1 MKRYASFAAL
11 LAILMP
17 SLLLSGTE
25 LRAELKTAV
34 QLTNPNAVDQDDMC
48 IWIHPEER
56 SQSTIITSDKEAN
69 SLFVYSLAGKL
80 LQTIP
85 VAGPGNIDIRQNATI
100 THQQRSLVVVNE
112 RAANRLAAFFVD
124 PNTRKLSRCD
134 RQDIRTGE
142 NYGGCLHLSR
152 DDQSIWFISTSK
164 QSGIEVIQ
172 LESSADDSMRG
183 NRVRKWS
190 LGKCEGAV
198 SDDSTGTVYVSVE
211 REGIYAF
218 NPLGETQPQ
227 LVVQIG
233 ANGFQGDAEGIA
245 LFQPMDSQ
253 KSLIVSDQ
261 GASQFRIYQPSRQF
275 HLLGA
280 VSNPDA
286 KETDGIE
293 IALGA
298 FNKQFPNGIFA
309 CHSDIDAGKTIL
321 LSDAG
326 PILRLA
332 ISGQMKASQ

>member
-1 MKRYASFAAL
+1 MFSLQSFKC
-11 LAILMP
+11 
-17 SLLLSGTE
+17 G
-25 LRAELKTAV
+25 
-34 QLTNPNAVDQDDMC
+34 
-48 IWIHPEER
+48 W
-56 SQSTIITSDKEAN
+56 
-69 SLFVYSLAGKL
+69 F
-80 LQTIP
+80 
-85 VAGPGNIDIRQNATI
+85 IR
-100 THQQRSLVVVNE
+100 
-112 RAANRLAAFFVD
+112 
-124 PNTRKLSRCD
+124 
-134 RQDIRTGE
+134 
-142 NYGGCLHLSR
+142 LHLSQKR
-152 DDQSIWFISTSK
+152 CH
-164 QSGIEVIQ
+164 
-172 LESSADDSMRG
+172 R
-183 NRVRKWS
+183 
-190 LGKCEGAV
+190 
-198 SDDSTGTVYVSVE
+198 
-211 REGIYAF
+211 AF